1 MDNKP
6 GLGARLK
13 LRWRVWRRDP
23 ALLQEIAR
31 SALMRTGVCDES
43 DSMVRFGWDRD
54 TGQLIV
60 MIYLSHFDHA
70 AWTMSRHIEGYLMRQ
85 FKGLYGIPVHSVHLG
100 VIRARAFKEM
110 PAIKSAS
117 SLRAVLR
124 ERRSAGVKSTG
135 VTGKNIAHDSPV
147 SAPASDIAYA
157 DTGRAELEPLA
168 SALNP
173 ADAAK
178 ARGKG
183 QVRKY
188 LDTDEYLSIPGYEV
202 SEVNFDEFLSSL
214 PPESKLPAGMADSRN
229 PPQELNGRSTK
240 AKAAP
245 GEDAA
250 FVAEADLMKRERDG

>member
-1 MDNKP
+1 LDKKP

-13 LRWRVWRRDP
+13 LRWRIWRRDP
-23 ALLQEIAR
+23 ALLQQIAR

-43 DSMVRFGWDRD
+43 DSMIRFGWDRES
-54 TGQLIV
+54 GKLIV

-70 AWTMSRHIEGYLMRQ
+70 AWTMSRHIEGYLARQ
-85 FKGLYGIPVHSVHLG
+85 FQGLYGIPVHSVHLG

-110 PAIKSAS
+110 PPIKSAP

-124 ERRSAGVKSTG
+124 ERRSNGVKPTG
-135 VTGKNIAHDSPV
+135 VTGKNIAHDPPV
-147 SAPASDIAYA
+147 SAPASDISYA

-168 SALNP
+168 P
-173 ADAAK
+173 APKPAEAAK
-178 ARGKG
+178 GKG

-188 LDTDEYLSIPGYEV
+188 VDADEYLSIPGYEV

-214 PPESKLPAGMADSRN
+214 PPESKLPDGMADSRN
-229 PPQELNGRSTK
+229 PPQPLDSRPTQ

-245 GEDAA
+245 GADAA
-250 FVAEADLMKRERDG
+250 FVAEADLMKRERDS

>member
-1 MDNKP
+1 MDRKP
-6 GLGARLK
+6 DLGARLK

-23 ALLQEIAR
+23 ALMQEIAR

-43 DSMVRFGWDRD
+43 DSMIRFGWDRES
-54 TGQLIV
+54 GHLII

-70 AWTMSRHIEGYLMRQ
+70 AWTMSRHIEGYLARQ
-85 FKGLYGIPVHSVHLG
+85 FKGSYGIQVHSVHLG

-124 ERRSAGVKSTG
+124 ERRSTGVKPTG
-135 VTGKNIAHDSPV
+135 VTGKNIAHDPPV
-147 SAPASDIAYA
+147 STPASDISFA

-168 SALNP
+168 SAPKP
-173 ADAAK
+173 AETAK
-178 ARGKG
+178 GKG
-183 QVRKY
+183 QVRRY
-188 LDTDEYLSIPGYEV
+188 VDAEEYLSIPGYEV
-202 SEVNFDEFLSSL
+202 SEVNFDEFLNSL

-229 PPQELNGRSTK
+229 PPPPHNSRSTK

-245 GEDAA
+245 GDDAA
-250 FVAEADLMKRERDG
+250 FVAEADLMKRERGG